1 MSDRDLDFSE
11 LPMKELRQ
19 RWQKAFGP
27 PPSRRASRDLLELGL
42 GWHIQSKGL
51 GGFDRA
57 TREQIAELVA
67 DLRDGRKPGSI
78 PHRPGLNPGVTLVR
92 EWNGRTY
99 QVQVLEKGYL
109 YDHKVWGSLSE
120 VAREITGARW
130 NGPKFFGLRQTQ
142 KEAA

>member
-1 MSDRDLDFSE
+1 MTDSDLGVNDLTT
-11 LPMKELRQ
+11 KELRQ
-19 RWQKAFGP
+19 KWELAFGNP
-27 PPSRRASRDLLELGL
+27 PPPRASRDLLELGL

-51 GGFDRA
+51 GGLDRA
-57 TREQIAELVA
+57 AREQIAELVA
-67 DLRDGRKPGSI
+67 DLRAGRKPRSA
-78 PHRPGLNPGVTLVR
+78 PQRPGLNPGVTLVR

-130 NGPKFFGLRQTQ
+130 NGPKFFGLRQAQ